1 MMFLLLALK
10 FKIYKL
16 KLTLSFILIIFS
28 LTAKGQCNG
37 SSILCN
43 KSYNNVAYL
52 TTHNSFNSEEGNFSL
67 PNQNFNIVTQLNNG
81 VRALMLDVYDS
92 GGTPMVYH
100 GSAILGSNP
109 LIDYLNQINQ
119 FLSDNPNEIVTI
131 IFECYTDANSI
142 ENVIN
147 QSGLNTYLY
156 THDTTSSWPTL
167 QTMIN
172 NNTRLVIFSDV
183 DDAAT
188 NQQWYHYV
196 WDFAVETH
204 YSVNNQNDFN
214 CDFNRGDSI
223 NDLFIFNHFVTTILG
238 TGDENASSVANSN
251 PFFIN
256 RALQCQIEK
265 NKFPNFLTVDFY
277 DLGNTNEVVSLL
289 NGIVTSINENN
300 IVKSEYIK
308 VIPNPIETNFEIEVS
323 NKIKTPYNL
332 KIINNLGVE
341 VTFTK
346 DILNNKITLNNSYK
360 KGIYFIL
367 IEDNKRNLYS
377 SKFISNK

>member
-1 MMFLLLALK
+1 MFLLLVLK
-10 FKIYKL
+10 FKTYSL
-16 KLTLSFILIIFS
+16 KLIFS
-28 LTAKGQCNG
+28 IIVILFSFTAKAQCNG
-37 SSILCN
+37 SASLCN
-43 KSYNNVAYL
+43 KTYNTVAYL
-52 TTHNSFNSEEGNFSL
+52 TTHNSFNSAEGNFSL

-119 FLSDNPNEIVTI
+119 FLATNTNEVVTI

-142 ENVIN
+142 ESVIN
-147 QSGLNTYLY
+147 QSGLNTFLY

-167 QTMIN
+167 QNMIN

-183 DDAAT
+183 DDATA

-196 WDFAVETH
+196 WDYAVETH

-277 DLGNTNEVVSLL
+277 DLGNTNEVVSML
-289 NGIVTSINENN
+289 NGIVSSINENN
-300 IVKSEYIK
+300 IQESKYIK
-308 VIPNPIETNFEIEVS
+308 VMPNPIETNFVIEVT
-323 NKIKTPYNL
+323 NKIKKPYRL
-332 KIINNLGVE
+332 KIINNLGKE
-341 VTFTK
+341 ITFIK
-346 DILNNKITLNNSYK
+346 DISNDQIMLNNYYK

-367 IEDNKRNLYS
+367 IEDNKRNLFS

>member
-16 KLTLSFILIIFS
+16 KLTLSVILIIFS

-183 DDAAT
+183 DDA
-188 NQQWYHYV
+188 
-196 WDFAVETH
+196 
-204 YSVNNQNDFN
+204 NNQNDFN
-214 CDFNRGDSI
+214 CDFNRGDSM

-323 NKIKTPYNL
+323 NNIKTPYNL